1 MEQPSPG
8 GAVKALVPPD
18 ATEHVDRVDVD
29 ALLHGEGRAVFLDLG
44 LPASEHLGDAH
55 FEAVLGLLRPAPPA
69 AAALLLLLGG
79 AALALAPVLLLDA
92 LEEGVELGGLGP
104 GLLQEGGGQGG
115 LGGGAGAGGSRQGP
129 LSDHLARYWSSWTL

>member
-18 ATEHVDRVDVD
+18 APKHVYRVDVD
-29 ALLHGEGRAVFLDLG
+29 ALLQGEGRAVILDLC
-44 LPASEHLGDAH
+44 LPASQHLGDAH
-55 FEAVLGLLRPAPPA
+55 FEAVLGLLRPTPPPG
-69 AAALLLLLGG
+69 AALLLLLGG

-104 GLLQEGGGQGG
+104 GLLHERGGQGG
-115 LGGGAGAGGSRQGP
+115 RGGGA
-129 LSDHLARYWSSWTL
+129 